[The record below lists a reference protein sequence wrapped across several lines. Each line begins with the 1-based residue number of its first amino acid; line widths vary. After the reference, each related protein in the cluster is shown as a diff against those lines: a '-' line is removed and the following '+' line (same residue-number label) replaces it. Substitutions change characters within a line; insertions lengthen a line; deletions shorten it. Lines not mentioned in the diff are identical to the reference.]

1 MMLLVLPGRRLSLTK
16 GVLPIKSSMNE
27 VQGALGSSLIKR
39 MDELTQS
46 RRTLSKKIRKSLK
59 SCKELI
65 FQEIHEEASHSHH
78 LLPAKCISNKWNRD
92 DLIKLLFNK
101 FKIKCVIQYYPL
113 NRYDLFVKRGYGSA
127 NVPNTDEFYDN
138 MISFPFSIT
147 LSENEIDYL
156 IESIISAIFE
166 LNSK

>member
-1 MMLLVLPGRRLSLTK
+1 MEG
-16 GVLPIKSSMNE
+16 GVLSRAGHTEAACDLAKLAGLQSAGVICEIMNDD
-27 VQGALGSSLIKR
+27 GT
-39 MDELTQS
+39 M
-46 RRTLSKKIRKSLK
+46 
-59 SCKELI
+59 
-65 FQEIHEEASHSHH
+65 AS
-78 LLPAKCISNKWNRD
+78 RD

-101 FKIKCVIQYYPL
+101 YRIKCVIQYYPL

-147 LSENEIDYL
+147 LSENDIDYL
-156 IESIISAIFE
+156 IDSIISAIFE